1 MHATVHRLAM
11 RDPGDVSALAAL
23 LARREIDPQQ
33 IVAILGKTE
42 GNGLVNDYTRGYF
55 TQSLKLLLG
64 EHAERPLYI
73 FSGGTE
79 GVLSPHY
86 AVFSAEP
93 QAIAPHPSGKALA
106 VGCAVTRELQ
116 PDEIGTRAQ
125 ADMVSQAVKQAMRSA
140 LMEAGALRFR
150 PGKGPRGTPAPTG
163 DPPAARR
170 RRVGV
175 AAGRSD

>member
-64 EHAERPLYI
+64 EHAKRPLYI

-86 AVFSAEP
+86 VVFSAKP

-116 PDEIGTRAQ
+116 PDDIGTRAQ

-140 LMEAGALRFR
+140 LIDAGDRRLEQ
-150 PGKGPRGTPAPTG
+150 GTGTLGTPPQIAHT
-163 DPPAARR
+163 DAAH
-170 RRVGV
+170 
-175 AAGRSD
+175 